1 MAKLIERV
9 APANAIIT
17 LDAGTFGA
25 PFYRKVAWTP
35 PQRLLAPFPA
45 PWASACRPASPPR
58 CGPERLVIG
67 LVGDGGA
74 LMTGG
79 EYAVAVARGV
89 PLKLMLSDNG
99 SYARIRIHQE
109 QSHPGRVSGTSWS
122 TRISPN
128 GAPPSGCR

>member
-1 MAKLIERV
+1 MPISGAMGFGVPAGVAAGCGIQER
-9 APANAIIT
+9 P
-17 LDAGTFGA
+17 
-25 PFYRKVAWTP
+25 
-35 PQRLLAPFPA
+35 
-45 PWASACRPASPPR
+45 
-58 CGPERLVIG
+58 VIA

-89 PLKLMLSDNG
+89 PLKLVLSDNG
-99 SYARIRIHQE
+99 TYASIRIHQE
-109 QSHPGRVSGTSWS
+109 RAHPGRVSGTSAWS